1 MKRIITYIFIA
12 AVIAVTA
19 FFIFQTLD
27 RDKDRDNTKVSEIA
41 VPVEIEYADFH
52 EFQDTTD
59 AVGTLRAREVN
70 PLSPKIA
77 GNVDA
82 VLVDIGD
89 RVKAG
94 QIVIVLDNTNFELAV
109 TQANA
114 ACRSAK
120 AAVAQ
125 AGSQL
130 DQVQK
135 EYGRATRLLAGK
147 VIPQSR
153 FDITEAAYNTA
164 RDAMTVMEGNY
175 SQSLA
180 ALKTAQ
186 EHLKNARIQSSIT
199 GIVVDRNVEVGQSV
213 APGVQVLRILDQTA
227 MKVDVELP
235 ENDFGRINIDD
246 LAVVTVDAYPG
257 QNFPGKVT
265 VINPMVD
272 PRVRTFR
279 VRIEIANPS
288 EKLVDGMFARVK
300 LLTGKRTALAVSR
313 DALHR
318 LPGSGTFY
326 VFIVQGDKTVKRTI
340 KIKKAGD
347 KYAEVLE
354 GLVKGEKIVVSG
366 AGRLRAGVRVT
377 IPAETAGERKNTHK
391 EEQQ

>member
-12 AVIAVTA
+12 AVVAAAV
-19 FFIFQTLD
+19 FFIFQTMD
-27 RDKDRDNTKVSEIA
+27 SNKDRDDIKVSETV
-41 VPVEIEYADFH
+41 VPVEIEYAAFH
-52 EFQDTTD
+52 EFEDITD

-70 PLSPKIA
+70 PLSPKVA

-89 RVKAG
+89 RVEAG
-94 QIVIVLDNTNFELAV
+94 QVVIVLDNTNFELAV

-114 ACRSAK
+114 ACRSAE

-135 EYGRATRLLAGK
+135 EYGRATKLLAGK

-153 FDITEAAYNTA
+153 FDATEAAYNTA
-164 RDAMTVMEGNY
+164 RDAMAVMEGNY

-235 ENDFGRINIDD
+235 ENDFGHINIGD
-246 LAVVTVDAYPG
+246 LAVVTVDAYSG
-257 QNFPGKVT
+257 QGFPGKVT

-272 PRVRTFR
+272 PRMRTFR
-279 VRIEIANPS
+279 VRIEVANPS
-288 EKLVDGMFARVK
+288 EQLVDGMFARVK

-326 VFIVQGDKTVKRTI
+326 VFIVQGDKAEKRTI
-340 KIKKAGD
+340 KIKKVGD

-354 GLVKGEKIVVSG
+354 GLVKEERVVVSG

-377 IPAETAGERKNTHK
+377 IPAEAAGERKNTHK

>member
-12 AVIAVTA
+12 AVVAAAV
-19 FFIFQTLD
+19 FFIFQTMD
-27 RDKDRDNTKVSEIA
+27 SNKDRDDIKVSETV
-41 VPVEIEYADFH
+41 VPVEIEYAAFH
-52 EFQDTTD
+52 EFEDITD

-70 PLSPKIA
+70 PLSPKVA

-89 RVKAG
+89 RVEAG
-94 QIVIVLDNTNFELAV
+94 QVVIVLDNTNFELAV

-114 ACRSAK
+114 ACRSAE

-135 EYGRATRLLAGK
+135 EYGRATKLLAGK

-153 FDITEAAYNTA
+153 FDATEAAYNTA
-164 RDAMTVMEGNY
+164 RDAMAVMEGNY

-235 ENDFGRINIDD
+235 ENDFGHINIGD
-246 LAVVTVDAYPG
+246 LAVVTVDAYSG
-257 QNFPGKVT
+257 QGFSGKVT

-272 PRVRTFR
+272 PRMRTFR
-279 VRIEIANPS
+279 VRIEVANPS
-288 EKLVDGMFARVK
+288 EQLVDGMFARVK

-326 VFIVQGDKTVKRTI
+326 VFIVQGDKAEKRTI
-340 KIKKAGD
+340 KIKKVGD

-354 GLVKGEKIVVSG
+354 GLVKEERVVVSG

-377 IPAETAGERKNTHK
+377 IPAEAAGERKNTHK

>member
-1 MKRIITYIFIA
+1 MKRIITYILIA
-12 AVIAVTA
+12 AVIAAAV
-19 FFIFQTLD
+19 FFIFQTMD
-27 RDKDRDNTKVSEIA
+27 RNKDRGDIKVSETV
-41 VPVEIEYADFH
+41 VPVEIEYAAFH
-52 EFQDTTD
+52 EFEDITDT
-59 AVGTLRAREVN
+59 VGTLKAREVN
-70 PLSPKIA
+70 LLSPKVA

-82 VLVDIGD
+82 VLVDIGG
-89 RVKAG
+89 RVEAG
-94 QIVIVLDNTNFELAV
+94 QVVIVLDNTNFELAV

-114 ACRSAK
+114 GCRSAK

-125 AGSQL
+125 TKSQL
-130 DQVQK
+130 DQVEK

-153 FDITEAAYNTA
+153 FDATEAAYNTA

-180 ALKTAQ
+180 ALKTAR
-186 EHLKNARIQSSIT
+186 EHLKNARIRSSIT
-199 GIVVDRNVEVGQSV
+199 GIVVNRNVEVGQSV

-227 MKVDVELP
+227 MKVDVGLP
-235 ENDFGRINIDD
+235 ENDFGHINIGDV
-246 LAVVTVDAYPG
+246 AVVTVDAYPG

-272 PRVRTFR
+272 PRVRTFQ
-279 VRIEIANPS
+279 VRIEVANPS

-354 GLVKGEKIVVSG
+354 GLVKEERIVVSG
-366 AGRLRAGVRVT
+366 AGRLRAGVKVT
-377 IPAETAGERKNTHK
+377 IPAETADEIKTTH
-391 EEQQ
+391 EEKQQ

>member
-1 MKRIITYIFIA
+1 MKRIITYILTA
-12 AVIAVTA
+12 AVVAAAV
-19 FFIFQTLD
+19 FFIFQTMD
-27 RDKDRDNTKVSEIA
+27 RNKDRGDIKMSETV
-41 VPVEIEYADFH
+41 VPVEIEYAAFH

-70 PLSPKIA
+70 PLNPKVA

-89 RVKAG
+89 RVEAG
-94 QIVIVLDNTNFELAV
+94 QVVIVLDSTSFELAV

-114 ACRSAK
+114 ACQSAK

-125 AGSQL
+125 TGSQL

-153 FDITEAAYNTA
+153 FDVTEAAYNTA
-164 RDAMTVMEGNY
+164 RDAMTVMKGNY
-175 SQSLA
+175 NQSLA
-180 ALKTAQ
+180 VLKTAREQ
-186 EHLKNARIQSSIT
+186 LKNARIRSSIT

-213 APGVQVLRILDQTA
+213 SPGVQVLKILDQTA
-227 MKVDVELP
+227 MKVDVKLP
-235 ENDFGRINIDD
+235 ENDFGRINVGD
-246 LAVVTVDAYPG
+246 LAVLTVDAYPG

-279 VRIEIANPS
+279 VRIEVANPS
-288 EKLVDGMFARVK
+288 EKLVDGMFTRVK
-300 LLTGKRTALAVSR
+300 LLTGRRTALAVSR

-326 VFIVQGDKTVKRTI
+326 VFVIQGDKAEKRII
-340 KIKKAGD
+340 KTKEVGD

-354 GLVKGEKIVVSG
+354 GLGKGEKIVASG
-366 AGRLRAGVRVT
+366 AGRLRAGIRVT
-377 IPAETAGERKNTHK
+377 IPAETAGEIKNTHGEK
-391 EEQQ
+391 QQ

>member
-1 MKRIITYIFIA
+1 MKRILTYIFTA
-12 AVIAVTA
+12 AVVAAAV
-19 FFIFQTLD
+19 FFIFQTLLD
-27 RDKDRDNTKVSEIA
+27 RNKDKDNIKVAETV
-41 VPVEIEYADFH
+41 VPVEIEYAAFH
-52 EFQDTTD
+52 EFQDITD
-59 AVGTLRAREVN
+59 VVGTLRAREIN
-70 PLSPKIA
+70 PLSPKVA

-89 RVKAG
+89 RVEAG
-94 QIVIVLDNTNFELAV
+94 QVVIVLDNTSFELAV
-109 TQANA
+109 TQADA
-114 ACRSAK
+114 ACQSAK

-125 AGSQL
+125 TGSQF
-130 DQVQK
+130 DQAKK

-153 FDITEAAYNTA
+153 FDVTEAAYNTA
-164 RDAMTVMEGNY
+164 RDAMTVMKGNY
-175 SQSLA
+175 NQSLA
-180 ALKTAQ
+180 ALKTAR

-213 APGVQVLRILDQTA
+213 APGVQVLKILDQTA

-235 ENDFGRINIDD
+235 ENDFGRINVGD
-246 LAVVTVDAYPG
+246 LAVVTVDAYQG

-279 VRIEIANPS
+279 VRIEVANPS

-326 VFIVQGDKTVKRTI
+326 VFVIQGEKAEKRII
-340 KIKKAGD
+340 KIKKVGD
-347 KYAEVLE
+347 QYAEVME
-354 GLVKGEKIVVSG
+354 GLVKGEKIVTSG
-366 AGRLRAGVRVT
+366 AGRLRAGIRVI
-377 IPAETAGERKNTHK
+377 IPAETAGEIKNTHGEK
-391 EEQQ
+391 Q